1 MHANAGTSGRSSL
14 FSSVQLAL
22 IAIWTAVLSVM
33 VFFVIYPLPGTPAQ
47 ITLSSVLLSGLTA
60 PLLGPLNGGVAGF
73 LFGWIGPF
81 LNPATSIGPLTF
93 LSPTLA
99 ALMSGL
105 LLFNR
110 WKEATLI
117 FVVEVLVWFAHPFAW
132 YQLMPIITWGYWLAL
147 FFIVVPPVRKWIIN
161 AIVLRDEK
169 RLTIALWC
177 LAWVARI
184 GGDTITGNNLA
195 VWVLGWW
202 NPVEFWYPFWAPMT
216 LYYAIADSLNCL
228 AGAIVGTG
236 VLLALKRNG
245 ISVAAV
251 DYLQSKM
258 SGNKK

>member
-22 IAIWTAVLSVM
+22 IAIWTAVLSAM

-73 LFGWIGPF
+73 LFGWIVPF

-117 FVVEVLVWFAHPFAW
+117 FIVEVLVWFAHPFAW
-132 YQLMPIITWGYWLAL
+132 YQLMPIAHVSAL
-147 FFIVVPPVRKWIIN
+147 
-161 AIVLRDEK
+161 
-169 RLTIALWC
+169 
-177 LAWVARI
+177 
-184 GGDTITGNNLA
+184 
-195 VWVLGWW
+195 
-202 NPVEFWYPFWAPMT
+202 
-216 LYYAIADSLNCL
+216 
-228 AGAIVGTG
+228 
-236 VLLALKRNG
+236 
-245 ISVAAV
+245 
-251 DYLQSKM
+251 
-258 SGNKK
+258 